1 MAESEDMR
9 QFRKLRELLAHI
21 NGQIEY
27 IKNTLIS
34 AMYASFKSKYGSRLY
49 KDKREELNAKWEEEH
64 RKVHTLLK
72 AYETQ
77 KNALTNVVKYI
88 LGGRAI
94 NSAIK
99 GAIQAVANSVDN
111 HLDMVLENMITVYPP
126 RNTIPGNFA
135 SRHVA
140 RSRSRSVSPPRS
152 RLQGQL
158 KSAFINSKR
167 HMRHRSK
174 SRSPTRNASRN
185 NNKNRNKNGNGN
197 RKRTIRF
204 NNRTTKYEIEGRETN
219 NPFNN
224 RSGVIHKTAE
234 IKNMSRSG
242 IKKLIEIYGN
252 RAKINALSKETNK
265 ETAIALEAAIA
276 RDAKSR
282 YRSHLSNWAKNKS
295 LRKEVNKEANIILEA
310 STAAADAAEEARRIV
325 STISERS
332 PIFATIRTAA
342 DQAVAAARDAE
353 RYVHIA
359 DESFNDAT
367 SRRVARNAVAAR
379 DVALAALDE
388 IRRTIADSPSA
399 PAAAAAAASSNP
411 QNRT

>member
-72 AYETQ
+72 AYEAQ
-77 KNALTNVVKYI
+77 KNKLTTIVTYI

-94 NSAIK
+94 NSTIK

-111 HLDMVLENMITVYPP
+111 DLDDVLESMIHEYPP

-140 RSRSRSVSPPRS
+140 RSRSRSVSPVRR
-152 RLQGQL
+152 RLQGEL

-167 HMRHRSK
+167 HMRSRSR
-174 SRSPTRNASRN
+174 SRSPTTNGRRN
-185 NNKNRNKNGNGN
+185 NNRNRNRNGNGN

-204 NNRTTKYEIEGRETN
+204 NNRTTKYEIEGLKTS

-224 RSGVIHKTAE
+224 RSGVTYKTGE
-234 IKNMSRSG
+234 IKNRSRKETS
-242 IKKLIEIYGN
+242 KLLNIYGN
-252 RAKINALSKETNK
+252 R
-265 ETAIALEAAIA
+265 
-276 RDAKSR
+276 SR
-282 YRSHLSNWAKNKS
+282 YRSHLSNWAKNRS
-295 LRKEVNKEANIILEA
+295 LRNDVNREATITSEA
-310 STAAADAAEEARRIV
+310 SEQAAAAATEAENIV

-342 DQAVAAARDAE
+342 DEARTAAREAAH
-353 RYVHIA
+353 YVAIA

-367 SRRVARNAVAAR
+367 ARQVARRAVAAR
-379 DVALAALDE
+379 DVAVAALDE
-388 IRRTIADSPSA
+388 IRTTIASSA
-399 PAAAAAAASSNP
+399 SSSSAAAASSNP